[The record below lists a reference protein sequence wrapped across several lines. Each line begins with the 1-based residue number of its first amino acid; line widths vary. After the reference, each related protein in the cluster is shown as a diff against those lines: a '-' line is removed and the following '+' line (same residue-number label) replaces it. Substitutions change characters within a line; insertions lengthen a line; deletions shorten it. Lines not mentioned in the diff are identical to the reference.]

1 MNKVKEYFDQIAPQ
15 YVHEDNERID
25 ELLKSLNLKKN
36 SRILDLGAGR
46 GIISNK
52 LQVLYDSDVVA
63 LDLSEKMIEYA
74 KLNTNNP
81 RVNFIN
87 DDYYEFEAEPFD
99 AIVCFDAYPH
109 FLDVGQFVSKSGLL
123 IRKNGILAIIHDCPR
138 EELNTHHKQ
147 HAMGVSRQLKPLEE
161 EVKPFLELFEIVSL
175 LENDKIIKM
184 ILRRK

>member
-1 MNKVKEYFDQIAPQ
+1 MNKIKEYFDQIAPQ

-25 ELLKSLNLKKN
+25 ELLKSLNINKN

-52 LQVLYDSDVVA
+52 LQVLFDADVTA
-63 LDLSEKMIEYA
+63 LDLSEKMIEFA
-74 KLNTNNP
+74 KENIDNP

-87 DDYYEFEAEPFD
+87 EDYYDFKAETFD

-138 EELNTHHKQ
+138 EELNARHKQ
-147 HAMGVSRQLKPLEE
+147 HAMGVSRQLKSLEE

-175 LENDKIIKM
+175 LENDKIIK
-184 ILRRK
+184 IVLRRK